1 MERIDLLWDAW
12 EDCLCKEQLRAEFDR
27 LTAENEK
34 LSTKVATLQS
44 HLDNISEP
52 IKKAAATSY
61 TLNRWARECENERCH
76 HIPDILKAIASY
88 LDSQK
93 ASERP
98 YCNHW
103 SIKDYSEKHDGK
115 ADGCPICN
123 PKPIPHTTQ
132 GWKDRIWPVK
142 PARCEHSDSSG
153 VFWEGLTKDCPIC
166 NPAPHIYV
174 DSHGEEWSHS
184 GLEKDCPICRLK
196 PLSGK
201 LP

>member
-12 EDCLCKEQLRAEFDR
+12 EDCSCKEQLRAEFNK
-27 LTAENEK
+27 LTAENEM

-115 ADGCPICN
+115 AEGCPICD
-123 PKPIPHTTQ
+123 PKPSE
-132 GWKDRIWPVK
+132 K
-142 PARCEHSDSSG
+142 PARCEHKNLGLLALGGTQRCLDCHEWIIAKPFTQCPECHGTKYINRVVSCID
-153 VFWEGLTKDCPIC
+153 WELDP
-166 NPAPHIYV
+166 IYV
-174 DSHGEEWSHS
+174 IATCLNCKGE
-184 GLEKDCPICRLK
+184 GVI
-196 PLSGK
+196 
-201 LP
+201 